1 MNVKH
6 ISENRYSTKKF
17 DPAKKISAADFD
29 QLKAALRNAPSSV
42 NIQPWHFVIAD
53 DDAGKARVVKS
64 IAPNFPFNAEKV
76 TDASH
81 VVVFAART
89 HADDA
94 FLSEILEKE
103 DQDGRYANAEFK
115 ADGDGA
121 RRTFL
126 GIHRKFKDEAEWLTR
141 QVHINLGFTLFA
153 AAALG
158 IDAVPMEGAD
168 MAVLNQEFG
177 LTEKGY
183 TAVAVVSF
191 GYRAGDDFNAVLPK
205 SRLGEGWC
213 LVRRELYSK
222 LPLGY

>member
-1 MNVKH
+1 M
-6 ISENRYSTKKF
+6 
-17 DPAKKISAADFD
+17 
-29 QLKAALRNAPSSV
+29 

-53 DDAGKARVVKS
+53 DEAGKARVVKA
-64 IAPNFPFNAEKV
+64 IAENFPFNTEKV

-89 HADDA
+89 HADNA

-115 ADGDGA
+115 AGGDGA

-126 GIHRKFKDEAEWLTR
+126 GIHRNQFKDEAEWLAK
-141 QVHINLGFTLFA
+141 QVHINMGFALFA

-191 GYRAGDDFNAVLPK
+191 GYRASDDFNAELPK
-205 SRLGEGWC
+205 SRLAEE
-213 LVRRELYSK
+213 VVFSK
-222 LPLGY
+222 A

>member
-1 MNVKH
+1 M
-6 ISENRYSTKKF
+6 
-17 DPAKKISAADFD
+17 
-29 QLKAALRNAPSSV
+29 

-53 DDAGKARVVKS
+53 DEAGKARVVKA
-64 IAPNFPFNAEKV
+64 IAENFPFNTEKV

-89 HADDA
+89 HADNA

-115 ADGDGA
+115 AGGDGA

-126 GIHRKFKDEAEWLTR
+126 GIHRNQFKDEAEWLAK
-141 QVHINLGFTLFA
+141 QVHINMGFALFA

-191 GYRAGDDFNAVLPK
+191 GYRASDDFNAELPK
-205 SRLGEGWC
+205 SRLAEEVVFSKAWVGVGKVVWKLISDDVDLLITKDYVLNVC
-213 LVRRELYSK
+213 AVRLK
-222 LPLGY
+222 LPSLMTWVKL